1 MNSKS
6 RVTGII
12 RVNAY
17 DVISRAVEEGVT
29 YGLNRAYK
37 HTDSPTRDDMERE
50 VAQAVT
56 NELCEVLMFDHGDEN
71 A

>member
-1 MNSKS
+1 MNSKP

-17 DVISRAVEEGVT
+17 DVIVRAVDEGVA
-29 YGLNRAYK
+29 YGANRAFK
-37 HTDSPTRDDMERE
+37 HTETPTIEE
-50 VAQAVT
+50 IKQAIATAVLS
-56 NELCEVLMFDHGDEN
+56 ELCEVLMFDHGDEN